1 MENVLCDIKVI
12 NAIRNKYGFSFSK
25 SLGQNFLIDP
35 EIPREI
41 VRQSEIDKK
50 TGVIE
55 IGPGFGPLTYELCS
69 AAARVVAVEID
80 RSLIPVLDDTVGH
93 FENLKVVNADFLKI
107 DAASLIE
114 EEFTSRGIDRVVVC
128 ANLPY
133 YITTP
138 IIMGLLEKKLPLERI
153 TVMVQKEV
161 AERLCTDKPS
171 RDMGAVT
178 LAVQYRART
187 EILFP
192 VGREKFMPVPKVDSA
207 VISLIPLEKP
217 PVQPKNERF
226 MFTLIKAAYSQ
237 RRKTLVNAVAGVCG
251 KETTASALRQLGL
264 SADIRAERMSL
275 EDFCNLSNILK

>member
-41 VRQSEIDKK
+41 VRQSEIDKN

-69 AAARVVAVEID
+69 AAGRVVAVEID
-80 RSLIPVLDDTVGH
+80 KSLIPVLDDTVGH

-161 AERLCTDKPS
+161 AERLCADKPS

-178 LAVQYRART
+178 LAVQYRAKT

-192 VGREKFMPVPKVDSA
+192 VGKEKFMPVPKVDSA
-207 VISLIPLEKP
+207 VISLIPLEQP
-217 PVQPKNERF
+217 PVQAKNEKF

-237 RRKTLVNAVAGVCG
+237 RRKTLVNAVAGVSG
-251 KETTASALRQLGL
+251 KENTASALRGLGL